1 MVKIDGD
8 VMQTNKQIIGL
19 CPNFYKIIEF
29 SPYEEDIVSKKLI
42 KLYQEYIFRIDVNN
56 PEDVESVI
64 NLDKVVN
71 KYIDDY
77 LFRKEMQK
85 QIMQIRIRK
94 DAKDILKEIIRS
106 ILQIFDNYEEYTT
119 RVIYISK
126 WI

>member
-1 MVKIDGD
+1 MY
-8 VMQTNKQIIGL
+8 TNKQIISL

-29 SPYEEDIVSKKLI
+29 SPYEDDIVSQKLV
-42 KLYQEYIFRIDVNN
+42 KLYQRYIFRIDINN

-64 NLDKVVN
+64 NLDKVIS

-77 LFRKEMQK
+77 LFRREMQK
-85 QIMQIRIRK
+85 QILQIRVKK

-106 ILQIFDNYEEYTT
+106 IIKIFDNYEEYTT

>member
-1 MVKIDGD
+1 
-8 VMQTNKQIIGL
+8 MQTNKQIIGL

-29 SPYEEDIVSKKLI
+29 SPYEDDIVSKKLI
-42 KLYQEYIFRIDVNN
+42 KLYQEYIFRIDINN

-64 NLDKVVN
+64 NLDKVVS

-85 QIMQIRIRK
+85 QILQIRVRK

>member
-1 MVKIDGD
+1 MK
-8 VMQTNKQIIGL
+8 NKQIINL

-29 SPYEEDIVSKKLI
+29 SPYEDDIVSKKLI
-42 KLYQEYIFRIDVNN
+42 KLYQEYIFRIDLSNM
-56 PEDVESVI
+56 EDVNSVI
-64 NLDKVVN
+64 RLDYVIS

-85 QIMQIRIRK
+85 RILEIKLKK
-94 DAKDILKEIIRS
+94 DTKDVLKDIIRS
-106 ILQIFDNYEEYTT
+106 IIKIFDNYEEYTT

>member
-1 MVKIDGD
+1 MK
-8 VMQTNKQIIGL
+8 NKQIISL

-29 SPYEEDIVSKKLI
+29 SPYEDDIVSKKLI
-42 KLYQEYIFRIDVNN
+42 KLYQEYIFRIDIESK
-56 PEDVESVI
+56 EDINSVI
-64 NLDKVVN
+64 RLDYVIS

-85 QIMQIRIRK
+85 RILEIRVKK
-94 DAKDILKEIIRS
+94 DTKDILRDIIHS
-106 ILQIFDNYEEYTT
+106 IIKIFDNYEEYTT